1 MLTGV
6 TACRM
11 IGACRDMTDYRR
23 ASEWIEATEKYCNR
37 ESLSGFPGSLP
48 DPPCRG
54 RRLGGAWGQPSWSSS
69 VRRSN

>member
-37 ESLSGFPGSLP
+37 ESLSGFPGV
-48 DPPCRG
+48 CRIHRG
-54 RRLGGAWGQPSWSSS
+54 IANGTKVCAWIPLSQEGA
-69 VRRSN
+69 